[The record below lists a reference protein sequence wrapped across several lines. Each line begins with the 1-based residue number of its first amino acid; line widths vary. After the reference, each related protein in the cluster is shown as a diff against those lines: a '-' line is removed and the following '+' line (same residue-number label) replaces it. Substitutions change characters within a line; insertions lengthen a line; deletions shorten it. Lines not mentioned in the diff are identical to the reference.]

1 MDQEQHQENQP
12 ETLIDDLI
20 LDRQLLM
27 LKAAIP
33 YINGSSQKTIAF
45 LEKFMELRRTISLF
59 NNPET
64 SMQICSL
71 PENEDPVP
79 LQMLEAIRGYCTPKE
94 QETIDML
101 QNYVQMFSA
110 YETLFT

>member
-1 MDQEQHQENQP
+1 MESERQEHPNN
-12 ETLIDDLI
+12 LIDDLVC
-20 LDRQLLM
+20 DRQLLM

-33 YINGSSQKTIAF
+33 YISGASQKTIDF
-45 LEKFMELRRTISLF
+45 LAKFMELRRTISLF

-71 PENEDPVP
+71 PETEEPLP
-79 LQMLEAIRGYCTPKE
+79 LQMLEAIRSYCTPQE

>member
-1 MDQEQHQENQP
+1 MEPERQEQP
-12 ETLIDDLI
+12 KSLIDDLI
-20 LDRQLLM
+20 CDRQLLM

-33 YINGSSQKTIAF
+33 YISGSSQKTIAF
-45 LEKFMELRRTISLF
+45 LEKFMELSRTISLF

-71 PENEDPVP
+71 PEAEEPLP
-79 LQMLEAIRGYCTPKE
+79 LQMLEAIRSYCTPQE

>member
-1 MDQEQHQENQP
+1 MDSERQEQPKN
-12 ETLIDDLI
+12 LIDDLI
-20 LDRQLLM
+20 CDRQLLM

-33 YINGSSQKTIAF
+33 YISGSSQKTVAF

-71 PENEDPVP
+71 PEAEEPVP
-79 LQMLEAIRGYCTPKE
+79 LQMLEAIRGYCTPQG